1 MIEFLKES
9 CVESLSEAISA
20 EKNGANLI
28 ELCAELNEDG
38 LTPSA
43 NLIKDVQSSIKI
55 PIKVMIRPRK
65 GDFEYLSKD
74 IKDIQKDI
82 RIALE
87 LGVEEIVFGATKN
100 NDLDIDL
107 IKNVAIWAKKMKI
120 TIHKA
125 IDTVSNPLEDI
136 EKLKAITNVTS
147 ILTSGQSKTAFEGLE
162 MLKFM
167 KEVCGDDI
175 NLIPAGK
182 VTESNVENLHQILQ
196 LKHYH
201 GRKIVTLD

>member
-1 MIEFLKES
+1 M
-9 CVESLSEAISA
+9 
-20 EKNGANLI
+20 
-28 ELCAELNEDG
+28 CAELNEDG

-65 GDFEYLSKD
+65 GDLEYLSKD

-182 VTESNVENLHQILQ
+182 S
-196 LKHYH
+196 LKAML
-201 GRKIVTLD
+201 KTFIKFCN